1 MSTPAEAAP
10 AIRELIASEGGR
22 FTSELGLDV
31 DNSPDDVERWFV
43 AASLFGA
50 PIQTKVAVRTWR
62 LLDRAGIHSI
72 GDAAHHSWDELVAL
86 LGEGGYTRYDFRTA
100 TRLQDLA
107 RAVTQRLGGRIGTL
121 AAVTDP
127 DELESDLDGLPG
139 WGPRTV
145 EIFLRELR
153 GVWPGAKPRV
163 DERARRAAG
172 EMGLDLG
179 ADPDRE
185 WDRLAEYADAAGVDP
200 RDLEAALVRNTLR
213 RR

>member
-31 DNSPDDVERWFV
+31 DNSPDDIERWFV

-62 LLDRAGIHSI
+62 LLDRAGIRSI
-72 GDAAHHSWDELVAL
+72 EDAAHHSWDELVAL
-86 LGEGGYTRYDFRTA
+86 LDEGGYTRYDFRTA

-107 RAVTQRLGGRIGTL
+107 RAVTERLGGRTGTL

-172 EMGLDLG
+172 GLGLDLG

-185 WDRLAEYADAAGVDP
+185 WDHLAEYADAAGVDP
-200 RDLEAALVRNTLR
+200 RDLEAALVRHTLR
-213 RR
+213 RG